1 MLHAFNILCKFS
13 LSEYVDG
20 DFMFFD
26 VGLPW
31 FAKSYVA
38 DFLPFFFA
46 RHQHGQALA
55 DSLKSN
61 SSLVELYLPSNNIGD
76 RGAEAP
82 VLGAAAGVGGM
93 SDGFGSWTLLEL
105 WQRVIFKGLG
115 VKFD

>member
-1 MLHAFNILCKFS
+1 MLL
-13 LSEYVDG
+13 
-20 DFMFFD
+20 D
-26 VGLPW
+26 VGLPGAISQIC
-31 FAKSYVA
+31 FHLFVC
-38 DFLPFFFA
+38 FA

-82 VLGAAAGVGGM
+82 VLGAAGVGGM

-115 VKFD
+115 VKFVCDPKESMRCGFRFNKVK

>member
-1 MLHAFNILCKFS
+1 MLMVILCF
-13 LSEYVDG
+13 LMLVCH
-20 DFMFFD
+20 
-26 VGLPW
+26 GLPR
-31 FAKSYVA
+31 AMSQISSH
-38 DFLPFFFA
+38 FFFA

>member
-1 MLHAFNILCKFS
+1 MVCQELCRRFPPI
-13 LSEYVDG
+13 
-20 DFMFFD
+20 FF
-26 VGLPW
+26 V
-31 FAKSYVA
+31 
-38 DFLPFFFA
+38 A
-46 RHQHGQALA
+46 RHQDGQALA

-82 VLGAAAGVGGM
+82 VLGAAGVGGM

-115 VKFD
+115 VKFVCDPKESMRCGFRFNKVK

>member
-1 MLHAFNILCKFS
+1 MLL
-13 LSEYVDG
+13 
-20 DFMFFD
+20 D
-26 VGLPW
+26 VGLPGAISQIC
-31 FAKSYVA
+31 FHLFVC
-38 DFLPFFFA
+38 FA
-46 RHQHGQALA
+46 RHQDGQALA
-55 DSLKSN
+55 DGLKSN
-61 SSLVELYLPSNNIGD
+61 SSLVELCLPSNNIGD